1 MAGKSTLVKVFV
13 ALAAFFVAAP
23 WAAGTSNIA
32 EGESSSVYCVKLV
45 GDEDGSYIEL
55 SQKAANA
62 SVQGEQCYEWWYT
75 QDGSPSAYSALQDF
89 FQAEYP
95 PAAVRLTSDLY
106 FGGYDGSQCVSG
118 ANAYHP
124 FEFGVEQE
132 RILLTSSLTTPFTIH
147 GVCYQGG
154 ASEASFGGNLFS
166 TIQNVKFKDLHL
178 ESLTSAGLFSYV
190 VGSAEAVKISVTNS
204 VVRAPVA
211 GTLAGA
217 IESILVSEFN
227 GNSVTV
233 NAIPGLDQGE
243 SFSVNEVNIGSLVGI
258 CSALSVGL
266 VKLSDVYVIYQPMPG
281 ESYLD
286 SSLPDGNAY
295 VGGIAGSV
303 ASIDNNDMDRSA
315 SLSEVGLENMV
326 ITDYAEGDGAN
337 YVGGLIGK
345 FDGTWLSVMRTYTVG
360 DILCTSD
367 KCVQGYGAGLIKFT
381 QYPQVTV
388 VANYHYSENEQER
401 VEAFAGMVVG
411 HYLTEY
417 ADAGVTGAPDTVIT
431 DEFNKSG
438 YIPNYTEEYVD
449 DERTF
454 VKDDVSVASGNY
466 RNAVG
471 SISATEGFDSETYT
485 FDDPAEGTVP
495 NGVLNGEYMR
505 SASFIEIL
513 DHIPGVLTSGDTP
526 WKFGDSQATPYFD
539 ISTDDS
545 GEDYVQPAEVYF
557 SFDCVRYTNC
567 LTEEEV
573 LELEQFENNK
583 VDPDGYMYKF
593 IVSGDGTIENTEWLD
608 FAFNLTLENPDRDP
622 LYWEQGLYQPFS
634 INNTYDY
641 SVTYTLKKAD
651 DARDVKVYAFF
662 GKGIDY
668 DRTIVELISY
678 DGEDVG
684 EKGNEIDRANYS
696 GGDQPVVMNV
706 GNIMQV
712 TARNPVTTDGSAF
725 RGWTVLAEMVYMTD
739 DDGLRKKAFAGVPVY
754 VYSDGSFSFDEI
766 GNILSE
772 RFETPEDS
780 QYRAWK
786 AEQEKISQE
795 MQSYAMSGEVDED
808 SMSRIIARGDSI
820 SQLMDEWAEN
830 KKSTVYDDVVI
841 VLAIYPTGFEDQNE
855 PDDDSGNNG
864 SDDPEKKITYPALF
878 YSGNAIQLAVKTDK
892 FVYEESAPF
901 VSVLLENLNGET
913 LYDKLFE
920 FTDGAWPEIFTWEKY
935 PLAPGR
941 YLLTAKI
948 YDGTNQNPEVRQW
961 DFEVKSQI
969 ADSGEGQWYMVSL
982 WNVDFDKYD
991 WSDDGVFYWW
1001 DEFAIYGKYWQYK
1014 EFTKK
1019 DSPEQAKGYW
1029 YNSLEGR
1036 PLVLKDEAFT
1046 GEIVWHL
1053 DSVNTGWNLVSN
1065 PYGWFVDIG
1074 AESNEFGDELYD
1086 EQIKWLE
1093 EEASNREEVDEEW
1106 LREEREWIE
1115 EERRMHQPAVEFFH
1129 WDPVA
1134 GQYEEVK
1141 TLAPYEAVW
1150 AKVNRGQT
1158 KDWEL
1163 QPVPAFVA
1171 TVNEDGDTVMVKSLK
1186 KKGVLAKAAGNSGW
1200 ALQVELSDAS
1210 GKMDSWNML
1219 GAGKVAWSSEEPPA
1233 GMGNRV
1239 NLSIVDAGRRLAKSV
1254 KALGEDA
1261 YEWNVELSATSARAG
1276 YLKFAGI
1283 GGILASGLRV
1293 FVTVDGVTT
1302 EMHDG
1307 EKLQVKLSTTAKSAN
1322 IRVAKSARKVVAST
1336 LQGLRAHNLGSVLQV
1351 GFDVGEGLAGANA
1364 RVDLVDTKGHVVN
1377 TASFKAENGRN
1388 EVSLERPVRGLYVL
1402 RAVVGREIAVQKIM
1416 VK

>member
-593 IVSGDGTIENTEWLD
+593 IVGGDGTIENTEWLD
-608 FAFNLTLENPDRDP
+608 FAFNLTLENPDRERV
-622 LYWEQGLYQPFS
+622 YWDTESSLKFS
-634 INNTYDY
+634 KYNAYDANTYY
-641 SVTYTLKKAD
+641 YLMKGEPEED
-651 DARDVKVYAFF
+651 DPEEIDITEKNSYVFF
-662 GKGIDY
+662 GRGMNFDS
-668 DRTIVELISY
+668 TIVEIFSY
-678 DGEDVG
+678 EGESV
-684 EKGNEIDRANYS
+684 EEIGDMRDKASYS
-696 GGDQPVVMNV
+696 GGNQPIEMKTGSVMRIV
-706 GNIMQV
+706 AM
-712 TARNPVTTDGSAF
+712 NPVTTDGSDF
-725 RGWTVLAEMVYMTD
+725 KGWVLRAAIAPSTSD
-739 DDGLRKKAFAGVPVY
+739 DVLREIAFAGVDVPVDDDGY
-754 VYSDGSFSFDEI
+754 AKLGEYSGLI
-766 GNILSE
+766 GE
-772 RFETPEDS
+772 RFQQSILGECMVLNQQNPDIGLDS
-780 QYRAWK
+780 LQKLAEVCSQKSNEIQK
-786 AEQEKISQE
+786 AYESAVFV
-795 MQSYAMSGEVDED
+795 M
-808 SMSRIIARGDSI
+808 
-820 SQLMDEWAEN
+820 
-830 KKSTVYDDVVI
+830 
-841 VLAIYPTGFEDQNE
+841 AIFPAGFEDINGV
-855 PDDDSGNNG
+855 DDDG
-864 SDDPEKKITYPALF
+864 EKQEEVEVVYPALF
-878 YSGNAIQLAVKTDK
+878 WSGNAIQLAVKTDD
-892 FVYEESAPF
+892 FTNEVETPF
-901 VSVLLENLNGET
+901 VSVMLENLSDEPLLDTLMEFPNG
-913 LYDKLFE
+913 
-920 FTDGAWPEIFTWEKY
+920 GWPEVFTWEKY
-935 PLAPGR
+935 PLAAGM
-941 YLLTAKI
+941 YHVVAKI
-948 YDGTNQNPEVRQW
+948 YNGKGDNPDVREW
-961 DFEVKSQI
+961 TFEVKDVIENDCGDCWQVVALS
-969 ADSGEGQWYMVSL
+969 
-982 WNVDFDKYD
+982 NVDFEKYEWND
-991 WSDDGVFYWW
+991 NEVFYWW
-1001 DEFAIYGKYWQYK
+1001 DEFSIYGKYWQYK
-1014 EFTKK
+1014 EFTKM
-1019 DSPEQAKGYW
+1019 DSPEFGRGYW
-1029 YNSLEGR
+1029 YHSLESR

-1053 DSVNTGWNLVSN
+1053 DSVNSGWNMVAN
-1065 PYGWFVDIG
+1065 PYGWKMKIG
-1074 AESNEFGDELYD
+1074 VAGQE
-1086 EQIKWLE
+1086 
-1093 EEASNREEVDEEW
+1093 NREEKPE
-1106 LREEREWIE
+1106 L
-1115 EERRMHQPAVEFFH
+1115 EF
-1129 WDPVA
+1129 WRWNKQT
-1134 GQYEEVK
+1134 GQYDPPEVVK
-1141 TLAPYEAVW
+1141 ELEPYEAVW
-1150 AKVNRGQT
+1150 VKLNRGPEM
-1158 KDWEL
+1158 DWSL
-1163 QPVPAFVA
+1163 PATPAFVDF
-1171 TVNEDGDTVMVKSLK
+1171 VNEDGEIVHVKSLN
-1186 KKGVLAKAAGNSGW
+1186 KKGVLAKAAGADGW

-1219 GAGKVAWSSEEPPA
+1219 GAGKAAWDSEEPPA

-1283 GGILASGLRV
+1283 DGILASGLRV

-1307 EKLQVKLSTTAKSAN
+1307 EKLQVMLSTTAKSAN

-1336 LQGLRAHNLGSVLQV
+1336 LQGLRISQNAGILQV
-1351 GFDVGEGLAGANA
+1351 LFDASAGLNGARS
-1364 RVDLVDTKGHVVN
+1364 RVDVVDTKGSVVATVDFKAVEGSNRLSLEIPCGGLHVV
-1377 TASFKAENGRN
+1377 RV
-1388 EVSLERPVRGLYVL
+1388 VSGSQVALQKVL
-1402 RAVVGREIAVQKIM
+1402 LK
-1416 VK
+1416 

>member
-1 MAGKSTLVKVFV
+1 MAGKSTLFKTAV

-75 QDGSPSAYSALQDF
+75 QDGSPSAYSALQEF

-106 FGGYDGSQCVSG
+106 FGGYDGSQCISG

-132 RILLTSSLTTPFTIH
+132 RILLTSSLTSPFTIH

-178 ESLTSAGLFSYV
+178 ESLTSAGLFSYA

-608 FAFNLTLENPDRDP
+608 FAFNLTLENPDRERV
-622 LYWEQGLYQPFS
+622 YWDTESSLKFS
-634 INNTYDY
+634 KYNAYDANTYY
-641 SVTYTLKKAD
+641 YLMKGEPEED
-651 DARDVKVYAFF
+651 DPEEIDITEKNSYVFF
-662 GKGIDY
+662 GRGMNFDS
-668 DRTIVELISY
+668 TIVEIFSY
-678 DGEDVG
+678 DGESV
-684 EKGNEIDRANYS
+684 EEIGDMRDKASYS
-696 GGDQPVVMNV
+696 GGNQPIEMKTGSVMRIV
-706 GNIMQV
+706 AM
-712 TARNPVTTDGSAF
+712 NPVTTDGSDF
-725 RGWTVLAEMVYMTD
+725 KGWVLRAAIAPSTSD
-739 DDGLRKKAFAGVPVY
+739 DVLREIAFAGVDVPVDDDGY
-754 VYSDGSFSFDEI
+754 AKLGEYSGLI
-766 GNILSE
+766 GE
-772 RFETPEDS
+772 RFQQSILGECMVLNQQNPDIGLDS
-780 QYRAWK
+780 LQKLAEVCSQKSNEIQK
-786 AEQEKISQE
+786 AYESAVFV
-795 MQSYAMSGEVDED
+795 M
-808 SMSRIIARGDSI
+808 
-820 SQLMDEWAEN
+820 
-830 KKSTVYDDVVI
+830 
-841 VLAIYPTGFEDQNE
+841 AIFPKGFEDINGV
-855 PDDDSGNNG
+855 DDDG
-864 SDDPEKKITYPALF
+864 EKQEEVEVVYPALF
-878 YSGNAIQLAVKTDK
+878 WSGNAIQLAVKTDD
-892 FVYEESAPF
+892 FTNEVETPF
-901 VSVLLENLNGET
+901 VSVMLENLSDEPLLDTLMEFPNG
-913 LYDKLFE
+913 
-920 FTDGAWPEIFTWEKY
+920 GWPEVFTWEKY
-935 PLAPGR
+935 PLAAGM
-941 YLLTAKI
+941 YHVVAKI
-948 YDGTNQNPEVRQW
+948 YNGKGDNPDVREW
-961 DFEVKSQI
+961 TFEVKSQI

-1001 DEFAIYGKYWQYK
+1001 DEFSIYGKYWQYK
-1014 EFTKK
+1014 EFTKM

-1053 DSVNTGWNLVSN
+1053 DSVNTGWNMVAN
-1065 PYGWFVDIG
+1065 PYGWKIKIG
-1074 AESNEFGDELYD
+1074 VAGQE
-1086 EQIKWLE
+1086 
-1093 EEASNREEVDEEW
+1093 NREEKPE
-1106 LREEREWIE
+1106 L
-1115 EERRMHQPAVEFFH
+1115 EF
-1129 WDPVA
+1129 WRWNKQT
-1134 GQYEEVK
+1134 GQYDPPEVVK
-1141 TLAPYEAVW
+1141 ELEPYEAVW
-1150 AKVNRGQT
+1150 VKLNRGPEV
-1158 KDWEL
+1158 DWSV
-1163 QPVPAFVA
+1163 PATPAFVDF
-1171 TVNEDGDTVMVKSLK
+1171 VNEDGEIVHVKSLN
-1186 KKGVLAKAAGNSGW
+1186 KKGVLAKAAGADGW

-1219 GAGKVAWSSEEPPA
+1219 GAGKAAWDSEEPPA

-1239 NLSIVDAGRRLAKSV
+1239 NLSIMDAGRRLAKSV

-1261 YEWNVELSATSARAG
+1261 YEWNVELSATSARVG

-1283 GGILASGLRV
+1283 DGILASGLRV

-1307 EKLQVKLSTTAKSAN
+1307 EKLQVMLSTTAKSAN

-1336 LQGLRAHNLGSVLQV
+1336 LQGLRAHDLGSVLQV

-1364 RVDLVDTKGHVVN
+1364 RVDLVDAKGHVVN

>member
-1 MAGKSTLVKVFV
+1 MAGKSTLFKTAV
-13 ALAAFFVAAP
+13 ALAFSILVATP
-23 WAAGTSNIA
+23 WAAGLSDEQ
-32 EGESSSVYCVKLV
+32 EGASKFYCVKLV

-75 QDGSPSAYSALQDF
+75 QDGSPSAYSALQEF

-106 FGGYDGSQCVSG
+106 FGGYDGSQCISG

-132 RILLTSSLTTPFTIH
+132 RILLTSSLTSPFTIH

-178 ESLTSAGLFSYV
+178 ESLTSAGLFSYA

-315 SLSEVGLENMV
+315 SLSEVGLENME

-593 IVSGDGTIENTEWLD
+593 IVGGDGTIENTEWLD
-608 FAFNLTLENPDRDP
+608 FAFNLTLENPDRERV
-622 LYWEQGLYQPFS
+622 YWDTESSLKFS
-634 INNTYDY
+634 KYNAYDANTYY
-641 SVTYTLKKAD
+641 YLMKGEPEED
-651 DARDVKVYAFF
+651 DPEEIDITEKNSYVFF
-662 GKGIDY
+662 GRGMNFDS
-668 DRTIVELISY
+668 TIVEIFSY
-678 DGEDVG
+678 EGESV
-684 EKGNEIDRANYS
+684 EEIGDMRDMMSYS
-696 GGDQPVVMNV
+696 GGDQPVELQTGGVIRVVAM
-706 GNIMQV
+706 
-712 TARNPVTTDGSAF
+712 NPVTTDGREF
-725 RGWTVLAEMVYMTD
+725 KGWVLRAAIAPSTSD
-739 DDGLRKKAFAGVPVY
+739 DVLREIAFAGVDVPVDDDGY
-754 VYSDGSFSFDEI
+754 AKLGEYSGLID
-766 GNILSE
+766 E
-772 RFETPEDS
+772 RFQQSILGECMVLNQQNPDIGLDS
-780 QYRAWK
+780 LQKLAEVCSQKSNEIQK
-786 AEQEKISQE
+786 AYESAVFV
-795 MQSYAMSGEVDED
+795 M
-808 SMSRIIARGDSI
+808 
-820 SQLMDEWAEN
+820 
-830 KKSTVYDDVVI
+830 
-841 VLAIYPTGFEDQNE
+841 AIFPKGFEDVNGV
-855 PDDDSGNNG
+855 DDDG
-864 SDDPEKKITYPALF
+864 EKQEEVEVVYPALF
-878 YSGNAIQLAVKTDK
+878 WSGNAIQLAVKTDD
-892 FVYEESAPF
+892 FVNEEGAPF
-901 VSVLLENLNGET
+901 VSVMLENLSDEPLLDTLMEFPNG
-913 LYDKLFE
+913 
-920 FTDGAWPEIFTWEKY
+920 GWPEVFTWEKY
-935 PLAPGR
+935 PLAAGL
-941 YLLTAKI
+941 YHVVAKI
-948 YDGTNQNPEVRQW
+948 YNGKGDNPDVREW
-961 DFEVKSQI
+961 TFEVKDVIENDCGDCWQ
-969 ADSGEGQWYMVSL
+969 MVALS
-982 WNVDFDKYD
+982 NVDFDNYKWND
-991 WSDDGVFYWW
+991 NEVFYWW

-1053 DSVNTGWNLVSN
+1053 DSVNSGWNMVAN
-1065 PYGWFVDIG
+1065 PYGWKMKIG
-1074 AESNEFGDELYD
+1074 VAGQE
-1086 EQIKWLE
+1086 
-1093 EEASNREEVDEEW
+1093 NREEKPE
-1106 LREEREWIE
+1106 L
-1115 EERRMHQPAVEFFH
+1115 EF
-1129 WDPVA
+1129 WRWNKQT
-1134 GQYEEVK
+1134 GQYDPPEVVK
-1141 TLAPYEAVW
+1141 ELEPYEAVW
-1150 AKVNRGQT
+1150 VKLNRGPEM
-1158 KDWEL
+1158 DWSL
-1163 QPVPAFVA
+1163 PATPAFVDF
-1171 TVNEDGDTVMVKSLK
+1171 VNEDGEIVHVKSLN
-1186 KKGVLAKAAGNSGW
+1186 KKGVLAKAAGADGW

-1219 GAGKVAWSSEEPPA
+1219 GAGKAAWDSEEPPA

-1283 GGILASGLRV
+1283 DGILASGLRV

-1307 EKLQVKLSTTAKSAN
+1307 EKLQVMLSTTAKSAN

-1336 LQGLRAHNLGSVLQV
+1336 LQGLRAHDLGSALQV
-1351 GFDVGEGLAGANA
+1351 GFDVGEDLAGANA

>member
-1 MAGKSTLVKVFV
+1 MAGKSTLFKTAV

-75 QDGSPSAYSALQDF
+75 QDGSPSAYSALQEF

-106 FGGYDGSQCVSG
+106 FGGYDGSQCISG

-132 RILLTSSLTTPFTIH
+132 RILLTSSLTSPFTIH

-608 FAFNLTLENPDRDP
+608 FAFNLTLENPDRERV
-622 LYWEQGLYQPFS
+622 YWDTESSLKFS
-634 INNTYDY
+634 KYNAYDANTYY
-641 SVTYTLKKAD
+641 YLMKGEPEED
-651 DARDVKVYAFF
+651 DPEEIDITEKNSYVFF

-668 DRTIVELISY
+668 DQTIVELISY
-678 DGEDVG
+678 DGESV
-684 EKGNEIDRANYS
+684 EEIGDMRDKASYS
-696 GGDQPVVMNV
+696 GGNQPIEMKTGSVMRIV
-706 GNIMQV
+706 AM
-712 TARNPVTTDGSAF
+712 NPVTTDGSDF
-725 RGWTVLAEMVYMTD
+725 KGWVLRAAIAPSTSD
-739 DDGLRKKAFAGVPVY
+739 DVLREIAFAGVDVPVDDDGY
-754 VYSDGSFSFDEI
+754 AKLGEYSGLI
-766 GNILSE
+766 GE
-772 RFETPEDS
+772 RFQQSILGECMVLNQQNPDIGLDS
-780 QYRAWK
+780 LQKLAEVCSQKSNEIQK
-786 AEQEKISQE
+786 AYESAVFV
-795 MQSYAMSGEVDED
+795 M
-808 SMSRIIARGDSI
+808 
-820 SQLMDEWAEN
+820 
-830 KKSTVYDDVVI
+830 
-841 VLAIYPTGFEDQNE
+841 AIFPAGFEDINGV
-855 PDDDSGNNG
+855 DDDG
-864 SDDPEKKITYPALF
+864 EKQEEVEVVYPALF
-878 YSGNAIQLAVKTDK
+878 WSGNAIQLAVKTDD
-892 FVYEESAPF
+892 FTNEVETPF
-901 VSVLLENLNGET
+901 VSVMLENLSDEPLLDTLMEFPNG
-913 LYDKLFE
+913 
-920 FTDGAWPEIFTWEKY
+920 GWPEVFTWEKY
-935 PLAPGR
+935 PLAAGM
-941 YLLTAKI
+941 YHVVAKI
-948 YDGTNQNPEVRQW
+948 YNGKGDNPDVREW
-961 DFEVKSQI
+961 TFEVKDVIENDCGDCWQ
-969 ADSGEGQWYMVSL
+969 MVALS
-982 WNVDFDKYD
+982 NVDFEKYEWND
-991 WSDDGVFYWW
+991 NEVFYWW
-1001 DEFAIYGKYWQYK
+1001 DEFSIYGKYWQYK
-1014 EFTKK
+1014 EFTKM
-1019 DSPEQAKGYW
+1019 DAPEFGRGYW
-1029 YNSLEGR
+1029 YHSLEGR

-1046 GEIVWHL
+1046 GEIVWQL
-1053 DSVNTGWNLVSN
+1053 DSVNSGWNMVAN
-1065 PYGWFVDIG
+1065 PYGWKIKIG
-1074 AESNEFGDELYD
+1074 VAGQE
-1086 EQIKWLE
+1086 
-1093 EEASNREEVDEEW
+1093 NREEKPE
-1106 LREEREWIE
+1106 L
-1115 EERRMHQPAVEFFH
+1115 EF
-1129 WDPVA
+1129 WRWNKQT
-1134 GQYEEVK
+1134 GQYDPPEVVK
-1141 TLAPYEAVW
+1141 ELEPYEAVW
-1150 AKVNRGQT
+1150 VKLNRGPEM
-1158 KDWEL
+1158 DWSL
-1163 QPVPAFVA
+1163 PATPAFVDF
-1171 TVNEDGDTVMVKSLK
+1171 VNEDGEIVHVKSFN
-1186 KKGVLAKAAGNSGW
+1186 KKGVLAKAAGADGW
-1200 ALQVELSDAS
+1200 ALQVELSDAN

-1219 GAGKVAWSSEEPPA
+1219 GAGQAAWDSEEPPA

-1283 GGILASGLRV
+1283 DGILASGLRV

-1307 EKLQVKLSTTAKSAN
+1307 EKLQVMLSTTAKSAN

-1336 LQGLRAHNLGSVLQV
+1336 LQGLRISQNAGILQV
-1351 GFDVGEGLAGANA
+1351 LFDASAGLNGARS
-1364 RVDLVDTKGHVVN
+1364 RVDVVDTKGSVVATVDFKAVEGSNRLSLEIPCGGLHVV
-1377 TASFKAENGRN
+1377 RV
-1388 EVSLERPVRGLYVL
+1388 VSGSQVALQKVL
-1402 RAVVGREIAVQKIM
+1402 LK
-1416 VK
+1416 

>member
-75 QDGSPSAYSALQDF
+75 QDGSPSAYSALQEF

-106 FGGYDGSQCVSG
+106 FGGYDGSQCISG

-132 RILLTSSLTTPFTIH
+132 RILLTSSLTSPFTIH

-178 ESLTSAGLFSYV
+178 ESLTSAGLFSYA

-539 ISTDDS
+539 ISTDES

-608 FAFNLTLENPDRDP
+608 FAFNLTLENPDRERV
-622 LYWEQGLYQPFS
+622 YWDTESSLKFS
-634 INNTYDY
+634 KYNAYDANTYY
-641 SVTYTLKKAD
+641 YLMKGEPEED
-651 DARDVKVYAFF
+651 DPEEIDITEKNSYVFF
-662 GKGIDY
+662 GRGMNFDS
-668 DRTIVELISY
+668 TIVEIFSY
-678 DGEDVG
+678 EGESV
-684 EKGNEIDRANYS
+684 EEIGDMRDKASYS
-696 GGDQPVVMNV
+696 GGNQPIEMKTGSVMRIV
-706 GNIMQV
+706 AM
-712 TARNPVTTDGSAF
+712 NPVTTDGSDF
-725 RGWTVLAEMVYMTD
+725 KGWVLRAAIAPSTSD
-739 DDGLRKKAFAGVPVY
+739 DVLREIAFAGVDVPVDDDGY
-754 VYSDGSFSFDEI
+754 AKLGEYSGLID
-766 GNILSE
+766 E
-772 RFETPEDS
+772 RFQQSILGECMVLNQQNPDIGLDS
-780 QYRAWK
+780 LQKLAEVCSQKSNEIQK
-786 AEQEKISQE
+786 AYESAVFV
-795 MQSYAMSGEVDED
+795 M
-808 SMSRIIARGDSI
+808 
-820 SQLMDEWAEN
+820 
-830 KKSTVYDDVVI
+830 
-841 VLAIYPTGFEDQNE
+841 AIFPAGFEDINGV
-855 PDDDSGNNG
+855 DDDG
-864 SDDPEKKITYPALF
+864 EKQEEVEVVYPALF
-878 YSGNAIQLAVKTDK
+878 WSGNAIQLAVKTDD
-892 FVYEESAPF
+892 FVNEEGTPF
-901 VSVLLENLNGET
+901 VSVMLENLSDEPLLDTLMEFPNG
-913 LYDKLFE
+913 
-920 FTDGAWPEIFTWEKY
+920 GWPEMFTWEKY
-935 PLAPGR
+935 PLAAGM
-941 YLLTAKI
+941 YHVVAKI
-948 YDGTNQNPEVRQW
+948 YNGKGDNPDVREW
-961 DFEVKSQI
+961 TFEVKSQI

-1001 DEFAIYGKYWQYK
+1001 DEFSIYGKYWQYK

-1046 GEIVWHL
+1046 GQTVWQL
-1053 DSVNTGWNLVSN
+1053 DSVNSGWNMVAN
-1065 PYGWFVDIG
+1065 PYGWKIKIG
-1074 AESNEFGDELYD
+1074 VAGQE
-1086 EQIKWLE
+1086 
-1093 EEASNREEVDEEW
+1093 NREEKPE
-1106 LREEREWIE
+1106 L
-1115 EERRMHQPAVEFFH
+1115 EF
-1129 WDPVA
+1129 WRWNKQT
-1134 GQYEEVK
+1134 GQYDPPEVVK
-1141 TLAPYEAVW
+1141 ELEPYEAVW
-1150 AKVNRGQT
+1150 VKLNRGPEM
-1158 KDWEL
+1158 DWSL
-1163 QPVPAFVA
+1163 PATPAFVDF
-1171 TVNEDGDTVMVKSLK
+1171 VNEDGEIVHVKSLN
-1186 KKGVLAKAAGNSGW
+1186 KKGVLAKAAGADGW

-1219 GAGKVAWSSEEPPA
+1219 GAGKAAWDSEEPPA

-1283 GGILASGLRV
+1283 DGILASGLRV

-1302 EMHDG
+1302 EMYDG
-1307 EKLQVKLSTTAKSAN
+1307 EKLQVMLSTTAKSAN

>member
-1 MAGKSTLVKVFV
+1 MARKSTLVKVFV

-75 QDGSPSAYSALQDF
+75 VDGSPSAYSALQEF
-89 FQAEYP
+89 FRAEYP

-154 ASEASFGGNLFS
+154 ASEASFGGSLFS

-178 ESLTSAGLFSYV
+178 ESLTSAGLFSYA

-593 IVSGDGTIENTEWLD
+593 IVGGDGTIENTEWLD
-608 FAFNLTLENPDRDP
+608 FAFNLTLENPDRERV
-622 LYWEQGLYQPFS
+622 YWDTESSLKFS
-634 INNTYDY
+634 KYNAYDANTYY
-641 SVTYTLKKAD
+641 YLMKGEPEED
-651 DARDVKVYAFF
+651 DPEEIDITEKNSYVFF
-662 GKGIDY
+662 GRGMNFDS
-668 DRTIVELISY
+668 TIVEIFSY
-678 DGEDVG
+678 DGESV
-684 EKGNEIDRANYS
+684 EEIGDMRDMMSYS
-696 GGDQPVVMNV
+696 GGDQPVELQTGGVIRVVAM
-706 GNIMQV
+706 
-712 TARNPVTTDGSAF
+712 NPVTTDGREFKGWVLRAALAPSTSADVLREIAF
-725 RGWTVLAEMVYMTD
+725 DGVDIPVDEDGYANLSEYSGQMGMRFEESILGECAVLNQNNPDIEMDSLRKLVETCSQKENEIAKALETAVFVMAIFPKGFEEENGIFDIPDHHDQQHDSVLAEV
-739 DDGLRKKAFAGVPVY
+739 
-754 VYSDGSFSFDEI
+754 E
-766 GNILSE
+766 
-772 RFETPEDS
+772 
-780 QYRAWK
+780 
-786 AEQEKISQE
+786 
-795 MQSYAMSGEVDED
+795 
-808 SMSRIIARGDSI
+808 
-820 SQLMDEWAEN
+820 
-830 KKSTVYDDVVI
+830 
-841 VLAIYPTGFEDQNE
+841 
-855 PDDDSGNNG
+855 
-864 SDDPEKKITYPALF
+864 YPALF
-878 YSGNAIQLAVKTDK
+878 QSGNGIQLAVKTDE

-901 VSVLLENLNGET
+901 VSVLLEDLSGEPLVDT
-913 LYDKLFE
+913 LFE
-920 FTDGAWPEIFTWEKY
+920 FTDGEWPETFTWEKY

-948 YDGTNQNPEVRQW
+948 YDGKNQNPDIRQW
-961 DFEVKSQI
+961 DFEVKAQI
-969 ADSGEGQWYMVSL
+969 ADECSDCWYMVSL
-982 WNVDFDKYD
+982 SNVVLDKVNP
-991 WSDDGVFYWW
+991 SDVNVLYWW
-1001 DEFAIYGKYWQYK
+1001 NEQSVNGKYWQY
-1014 EFTKK
+1014 EEVERVS
-1019 DSPEQAKGYW
+1019 DVDRARGYW
-1029 YNSLEGR
+1029 YNSIEDLPLE
-1036 PLVLKDEAFT
+1036 LD
-1046 GEIVWHL
+1046 GESLDDDVVVWEI
-1053 DSVNTGWNLVSN
+1053 DSVYSGWNMVRNPFGWYIDVSDLKRQG
-1065 PYGWFVDIG
+1065 YAF
-1074 AESNEFGDELYD
+1074 Y
-1086 EQIKWLE
+1086 
-1093 EEASNREEVDEEW
+1093 R
-1106 LREEREWIE
+1106 
-1115 EERRMHQPAVEFFH
+1115 
-1129 WDPVA
+1129 WDPEQGNYV
-1134 GQYEEVK
+1134 QPHYIK
-1141 TLAPYEAVW
+1141 PYEAFW
-1150 AKVNRGQT
+1150 IKT
-1158 KDWEL
+1158 KRYEVIDL
-1163 QPVPAFVA
+1163 PSTPAFVDMVDA
-1171 TVNEDGDTVMVKSLK
+1171 DGNTVPRLSLQK
-1186 KKGVLAKAAGNSGW
+1186 KQVLAKAAGAEDWNVQISLFDMKGKADTW
-1200 ALQVELSDAS
+1200 NVLGVGNDAAS
-1210 GKMDSWNML
+1210 LD
-1219 GAGKVAWSSEEPPA
+1219 EPPA
-1233 GMGNRV
+1233 GMGDHV
-1239 NLSIVDAGRRLAKSV
+1239 NLTIVDAGRRLAKSV
-1254 KALGEDA
+1254 KEESSDA
-1261 YEWNVELSATSARAG
+1261 VYEWNVEISATSARMG
-1276 YLKFAGI
+1276 YLKVDGVGA
-1283 GGILASGLRV
+1283 LRAYGLRA
-1293 FVTVDGVTT
+1293 FLTVDGVTT
-1302 EMHDG
+1302 ELSDDG
-1307 EKLQVKLSTTAKSAN
+1307 KVQVGLSTTPKTATLRIASA
-1322 IRVAKSARKVVAST
+1322 ARKVVAST
-1336 LQGLRAHNLGSVLQV
+1336 LQGLRAHDLGSTLQV

-1364 RVDLVDTKGHVVN
+1364 RVDLVDMKGHVVN
-1377 TASFKAENGRN
+1377 TAGFKAEAGRN
-1388 EVSLERPVRGLYVL
+1388 EISLERPVRGLYVL
-1402 RAVVGREIAVQKIM
+1402 RAAVGREVAVQKILL
-1416 VK
+1416 K

>member
-608 FAFNLTLENPDRDP
+608 FAFNLTLENPDRERV
-622 LYWEQGLYQPFS
+622 YWDTESSLKFS
-634 INNTYDY
+634 KYNAYDANTYY
-641 SVTYTLKKAD
+641 YLMKGEPEED
-651 DARDVKVYAFF
+651 DPEEIDITEKNSYVFF
-662 GKGIDY
+662 GRGMNFDS
-668 DRTIVELISY
+668 TIVEIFSY
-678 DGEDVG
+678 EGESV
-684 EKGNEIDRANYS
+684 EEIGDMRDMMSYS
-696 GGDQPVVMNV
+696 GGSQPIEMKTGSVMRIV
-706 GNIMQV
+706 AM
-712 TARNPVTTDGSAF
+712 NPVTTDGSDF
-725 RGWTVLAEMVYMTD
+725 KGWVLRAAIAPSTSD
-739 DDGLRKKAFAGVPVY
+739 DVLREIAFAGVDVPVDDDGY
-754 VYSDGSFSFDEI
+754 AKLGEYSGLI
-766 GNILSE
+766 GE
-772 RFETPEDS
+772 RFQQSILGECMVLNQQNPDIGLDS
-780 QYRAWK
+780 LQKLAEVCSQKSNEIQK
-786 AEQEKISQE
+786 AYESAVFV
-795 MQSYAMSGEVDED
+795 M
-808 SMSRIIARGDSI
+808 
-820 SQLMDEWAEN
+820 
-830 KKSTVYDDVVI
+830 
-841 VLAIYPTGFEDQNE
+841 AIFPKGFEDVNGV
-855 PDDDSGNNG
+855 DDDG
-864 SDDPEKKITYPALF
+864 EKQEEVEIKYPALF
-878 YSGNAIQLAVKTDK
+878 QSGNAIQLAVKTDD
-892 FVYEESAPF
+892 FVNEEGVPF
-901 VSVLLENLNGET
+901 VSVMLENLSDEPLLDTLMEFPNG
-913 LYDKLFE
+913 
-920 FTDGAWPEIFTWEKY
+920 GWPEVFTWEKY
-935 PLAPGR
+935 PLVAGM
-941 YLLTAKI
+941 YHVVAKI
-948 YDGTNQNPEVRQW
+948 YNGKGDNPDVREW
-961 DFEVKSQI
+961 TFEVKSQI

-1074 AESNEFGDELYD
+1074 AESNESGDEWYN

-1171 TVNEDGDTVMVKSLK
+1171 TVNENGDTVMVKSLK

-1200 ALQVELSDAS
+1200 ALQLVLSDAK
-1210 GKMDSWNML
+1210 GKMDSWNMV
-1219 GAGKVAWSSEEPPA
+1219 GVGKVAWSSEEPPA
-1233 GMGNRV
+1233 GMGDHV
-1239 NLSIVDAGRRLAKSV
+1239 NLTIVDAGRRLAKSV
-1254 KALGEDA
+1254 KALNDNAE
-1261 YEWNVELSATSARAG
+1261 YEWNVEISATSARMG
-1276 YLKFAGI
+1276 YLKVEGVDA
-1283 GGILASGLRV
+1283 LRAYGLRA
-1293 FVTVDGVTT
+1293 FLTVDGVTT
-1302 EMHDG
+1302 ELSDDG
-1307 EKLQVKLSTTAKSAN
+1307 KVQVSLSTAVKTATLRIAT
-1322 IRVAKSARKVVAST
+1322 AARKVVAST
-1336 LQGLRAHNLGSVLQV
+1336 LQGLRAHDLGSVLQV

>member
-1 MAGKSTLVKVFV
+1 MAGKSTLFKTAV

-75 QDGSPSAYSALQDF
+75 QDGSPSAYSALQEF

-106 FGGYDGSQCVSG
+106 FGGYDGSQCISG

-132 RILLTSSLTTPFTIH
+132 RILLTSSLTSPFTIH

-178 ESLTSAGLFSYV
+178 ESLTSAGLFSYA

-315 SLSEVGLENMV
+315 SLSEVGLENME

-593 IVSGDGTIENTEWLD
+593 IVGGDGTIENTEWLD
-608 FAFNLTLENPDRDP
+608 FAFNLTLENPDRERV
-622 LYWEQGLYQPFS
+622 YWDTESSLKFS
-634 INNTYDY
+634 KYNAYDANTYY
-641 SVTYTLKKAD
+641 YLMKGEPEED
-651 DARDVKVYAFF
+651 DPEEIDITEKNSYVFF
-662 GKGIDY
+662 GRGMNFDS
-668 DRTIVELISY
+668 TIVEIFSY
-678 DGEDVG
+678 EGESV
-684 EKGNEIDRANYS
+684 EEIGDMRDKASYS
-696 GGDQPVVMNV
+696 GGNQPIEMKTGSVMRIV
-706 GNIMQV
+706 AM
-712 TARNPVTTDGSAF
+712 NPVTTDGSDF
-725 RGWTVLAEMVYMTD
+725 KGWVLRAAIAPSTSD
-739 DDGLRKKAFAGVPVY
+739 DVLREIAFAGVDVPVDDDGY
-754 VYSDGSFSFDEI
+754 AKLGEYSGLI
-766 GNILSE
+766 GE
-772 RFETPEDS
+772 RFQQSILGECMVLNQQNPDIGLDS
-780 QYRAWK
+780 LQKLAEVCSQKSNEIQK
-786 AEQEKISQE
+786 AYESAVFV
-795 MQSYAMSGEVDED
+795 M
-808 SMSRIIARGDSI
+808 
-820 SQLMDEWAEN
+820 
-830 KKSTVYDDVVI
+830 
-841 VLAIYPTGFEDQNE
+841 AIFPKGFEDINGV
-855 PDDDSGNNG
+855 DDDG
-864 SDDPEKKITYPALF
+864 EKQEEVEVVYPALF
-878 YSGNAIQLAVKTDK
+878 WSGNAIQLAVKTDD
-892 FVYEESAPF
+892 FVNEEGAPF
-901 VSVLLENLNGET
+901 VSVMLENLSDEPLLDTLMEFPNG
-913 LYDKLFE
+913 
-920 FTDGAWPEIFTWEKY
+920 GWPEVFTWEKY
-935 PLAPGR
+935 PLAAGM
-941 YLLTAKI
+941 YHVVAKI
-948 YDGTNQNPEVRQW
+948 YNGEGDNPDVREW
-961 DFEVKSQI
+961 TFEVKDVIENDCGDCWQ
-969 ADSGEGQWYMVSL
+969 MVALS
-982 WNVDFDKYD
+982 NVDFEKYEWND
-991 WSDDGVFYWW
+991 NEVFYWW

-1019 DSPEQAKGYW
+1019 DSPEHVRGYW
-1029 YNSLEGR
+1029 YHSLEGR

-1053 DSVNTGWNLVSN
+1053 DSVNTGWNMVAN
-1065 PYGWFVDIG
+1065 PYGWKIKIG
-1074 AESNEFGDELYD
+1074 VAGQE
-1086 EQIKWLE
+1086 
-1093 EEASNREEVDEEW
+1093 NREEKPELEFWRWNKQTGQYDPPE
-1106 LREEREWIE
+1106 
-1115 EERRMHQPAVEFFH
+1115 AVE
-1129 WDPVA
+1129 
-1134 GQYEEVK
+1134 ELE
-1141 TLAPYEAVW
+1141 PYEAVW
-1150 AKVNRGQT
+1150 VKLNRGPEM
-1158 KDWEL
+1158 DWSL
-1163 QPVPAFVA
+1163 PATPAFVDF
-1171 TVNEDGDTVMVKSLK
+1171 VNEDGEIVHVKSLN
-1186 KKGVLAKAAGNSGW
+1186 KKGVLAKAAGADGW
-1200 ALQVELSDAS
+1200 ALQVELSDAN

-1219 GAGKVAWSSEEPPA
+1219 GAGKAAWDSEEPPA

-1261 YEWNVELSATSARAG
+1261 YEWNVELSATSARVG

-1283 GGILASGLRV
+1283 DGILASGLRV

-1307 EKLQVKLSTTAKSAN
+1307 EKLQVMLSTTAKSAN

-1336 LQGLRAHNLGSVLQV
+1336 LQGLRAHDLGSALQV

>member
-608 FAFNLTLENPDRDP
+608 FAFNLTLENPDRERV
-622 LYWEQGLYQPFS
+622 YWDTESSLKFS
-634 INNTYDY
+634 KYNAYDANTYY
-641 SVTYTLKKAD
+641 YLMKGEPEED
-651 DARDVKVYAFF
+651 DPEEIDITEKNSYVFF
-662 GKGIDY
+662 GRGMNFDS
-668 DRTIVELISY
+668 TIVEIFSY
-678 DGEDVG
+678 EGESV
-684 EKGNEIDRANYS
+684 EEIGDMRDMMSYS
-696 GGDQPVVMNV
+696 GGDQPVELQTGGVIRVVAM
-706 GNIMQV
+706 
-712 TARNPVTTDGSAF
+712 NPVTTDGREFKGWVLRAAIAPSTNVDVLREIAF
-725 RGWTVLAEMVYMTD
+725 DGVDIPVDEDGYANLSEYSEQMGMRFEESILGECAVFNQNNPNIELDSLRKLAETCSQKENEIQKAYESAVFVMAIFPAGFEDVNNVD
-739 DDGLRKKAFAGVPVY
+739 DDGEK
-754 VYSDGSFSFDEI
+754 
-766 GNILSE
+766 
-772 RFETPEDS
+772 
-780 QYRAWK
+780 
-786 AEQEKISQE
+786 QE
-795 MQSYAMSGEVDED
+795 EVE
-808 SMSRIIARGDSI
+808 
-820 SQLMDEWAEN
+820 
-830 KKSTVYDDVVI
+830 VV
-841 VLAIYPTGFEDQNE
+841 
-855 PDDDSGNNG
+855 
-864 SDDPEKKITYPALF
+864 YPALF
-878 YSGNAIQLAVKTDK
+878 WSGNAIQLAVKTDD
-892 FVYEESAPF
+892 FANEEGSPF
-901 VSVLLENLNGET
+901 VSVMLENLSDEPLLDTLMEFPNG
-913 LYDKLFE
+913 
-920 FTDGAWPEIFTWEKY
+920 GWPEVFTWEKY
-935 PLAPGR
+935 PLAAGM
-941 YLLTAKI
+941 YHVVAKI
-948 YDGTNQNPEVRQW
+948 YNGKGDNPDVREW
-961 DFEVKSQI
+961 TFEVKSQI

-1019 DSPEQAKGYW
+1019 DSPEFGRGYW

-1053 DSVNTGWNLVSN
+1053 DSVNSGWNMVAN
-1065 PYGWFVDIG
+1065 PYGWKMKIG
-1074 AESNEFGDELYD
+1074 VAGQE
-1086 EQIKWLE
+1086 
-1093 EEASNREEVDEEW
+1093 NREEKPE
-1106 LREEREWIE
+1106 L
-1115 EERRMHQPAVEFFH
+1115 EF
-1129 WDPVA
+1129 WRWNKQT
-1134 GQYEEVK
+1134 GQYDPPEVVK
-1141 TLAPYEAVW
+1141 ELEPYEAVW
-1150 AKVNRGQT
+1150 VKLNRGPEM
-1158 KDWEL
+1158 DWSL
-1163 QPVPAFVA
+1163 PATPAFVDF
-1171 TVNEDGDTVMVKSLK
+1171 VNEDGEIVHVKSLN
-1186 KKGVLAKAAGNSGW
+1186 KKGVLAKAAGADGW
-1200 ALQVELSDAS
+1200 ALQVELFDAS

-1219 GAGKVAWSSEEPPA
+1219 GAGKAAWDSEEPPA

-1283 GGILASGLRV
+1283 DGILASGLRV
-1293 FVTVDGVTT
+1293 FVTVDGMTT

-1307 EKLQVKLSTTAKSAN
+1307 EKLQVMLSTTAKSAN

-1336 LQGLRAHNLGSVLQV
+1336 LQGLRAHDLGSALQV

>member
-1 MAGKSTLVKVFV
+1 MARKSTLVKVFV

-75 QDGSPSAYSALQDF
+75 VDGSPSAYSALQEF
-89 FQAEYP
+89 FRAEYP

-154 ASEASFGGNLFS
+154 ASEASFGGSLFS

-178 ESLTSAGLFSYV
+178 ESLTSAGLFSYA

-401 VEAFAGMVVG
+401 VEAFAGIVVG

-593 IVSGDGTIENTEWLD
+593 IVGGDGTIENTEWLD
-608 FAFNLTLENPDRDP
+608 FAFNLTLENPDRERV
-622 LYWEQGLYQPFS
+622 YWDTESSLKFS
-634 INNTYDY
+634 KYNAYDANTYY
-641 SVTYTLKKAD
+641 YLMKGEPEED
-651 DARDVKVYAFF
+651 DPEEIDITEKNSYVFF
-662 GKGIDY
+662 GRGMNFDS
-668 DRTIVELISY
+668 TIVEIFSY
-678 DGEDVG
+678 DGESV
-684 EKGNEIDRANYS
+684 EEIGDMRDMMSYS
-696 GGDQPVVMNV
+696 GGDQPVELQTGGVIRVVAM
-706 GNIMQV
+706 
-712 TARNPVTTDGSAF
+712 NPVTTDGREFKGWVLRAALAPSTSAD
-725 RGWTVLAEMVYMTD
+725 VLREIAF
-739 DDGLRKKAFAGVPVY
+739 DGVDIP
-754 VYSDGSFSFDEI
+754 
-766 GNILSE
+766 
-772 RFETPEDS
+772 
-780 QYRAWK
+780 
-786 AEQEKISQE
+786 
-795 MQSYAMSGEVDED
+795 VDED
-808 SMSRIIARGDSI
+808 GYANLSEYSGQMGMRFDESILGECAVLNQNNPDIELDSLRKLVETC
-820 SQLMDEWAEN
+820 SQKEN
-830 KKSTVYDDVVI
+830 EMAKALETAVFVM
-841 VLAIYPTGFEDQNE
+841 AIFPKGFEEENGIFDIPDHHDQQH
-855 PDDDSGNNG
+855 DSVLV
-864 SDDPEKKITYPALF
+864 EVVYPALF
-878 YSGNAIQLAVKTDK
+878 QSGNGIQLAVKTDE

-901 VSVLLENLNGET
+901 VSVLLEDLSGEPLVDT
-913 LYDKLFE
+913 LFE
-920 FTDGAWPEIFTWEKY
+920 FTDGEWPETFTWEKY

-948 YDGTNQNPEVRQW
+948 YDGKNQNPDIRQW
-961 DFEVKSQI
+961 DFEVKAQI
-969 ADSGEGQWYMVSL
+969 ADECSDCWYMVSL
-982 WNVDFDKYD
+982 SNVVLDKVNP
-991 WSDDGVFYWW
+991 SDVNVLYWW
-1001 DEFAIYGKYWQYK
+1001 NEQSVNGKYWQY
-1014 EFTKK
+1014 EEVERVS
-1019 DSPEQAKGYW
+1019 DVDRARGYW
-1029 YNSLEGR
+1029 YNSIEGLPLE
-1036 PLVLKDEAFT
+1036 LD
-1046 GEIVWHL
+1046 GESLDDDVVVWEI
-1053 DSVNTGWNLVSN
+1053 DSVYSGWNMVRNPFGWYIDVSDLKRQG
-1065 PYGWFVDIG
+1065 YAF
-1074 AESNEFGDELYD
+1074 Y
-1086 EQIKWLE
+1086 
-1093 EEASNREEVDEEW
+1093 R
-1106 LREEREWIE
+1106 
-1115 EERRMHQPAVEFFH
+1115 
-1129 WDPVA
+1129 WDPEQGNYV
-1134 GQYEEVK
+1134 QPHYIK
-1141 TLAPYEAVW
+1141 PYEAFW
-1150 AKVNRGQT
+1150 IKT
-1158 KDWEL
+1158 KRYEVIDL
-1163 QPVPAFVA
+1163 PSTPAFVDMVDA
-1171 TVNEDGDTVMVKSLK
+1171 DGNTVPRLSLQK
-1186 KKGVLAKAAGNSGW
+1186 KQVLAKAAGAEDWNVQISLFDMKGKADTW
-1200 ALQVELSDAS
+1200 NELGVGKAASAL
-1210 GKMDSWNML
+1210 
-1219 GAGKVAWSSEEPPA
+1219 EEPPA
-1233 GMGNRV
+1233 GMGDHV
-1239 NLSIVDAGRRLAKSV
+1239 NLTIVDAGRRLAKSV
-1254 KALGEDA
+1254 KEERSDA
-1261 YEWNVELSATSARAG
+1261 VYEWNVEISATSARTG
-1276 YLKFAGI
+1276 YLKVDGVDA
-1283 GGILASGLRV
+1283 LRAYGLRA
-1293 FVTVDGVTT
+1293 FLTVDGVTT
-1302 EMHDG
+1302 ELSDDG
-1307 EKLQVKLSTTAKSAN
+1307 KVQVGLSTTPKTATLRIASA
-1322 IRVAKSARKVVAST
+1322 ARKVVVST
-1336 LQGLRAHNLGSVLQV
+1336 LQGLRAHDLGSTLQV
-1351 GFDVGEGLAGANA
+1351 GFDVGEGLAGARA
-1364 RVDLVDTKGHVVN
+1364 RVDLVDMKGHVVN
-1377 TASFKAENGRN
+1377 TAGFKAEAGRN
-1388 EVSLERPVRGLYVL
+1388 EISLERPVRGLYVL
-1402 RAVVGREIAVQKIM
+1402 RAAVGREVAVQKILL
-1416 VK
+1416 K

>member
-1 MAGKSTLVKVFV
+1 MAGKSTLFKTAV

-75 QDGSPSAYSALQDF
+75 QDGSPSAYSALQEF

-106 FGGYDGSQCVSG
+106 FGGYDGSQCISG

-132 RILLTSSLTTPFTIH
+132 RILLTSSLTSPFTIH

-178 ESLTSAGLFSYV
+178 ESLTSAGLFSYA

-608 FAFNLTLENPDRDP
+608 FAFNLTLENPDRERV
-622 LYWEQGLYQPFS
+622 YWDTESSLKFS
-634 INNTYDY
+634 KYNAYDANTYY
-641 SVTYTLKKAD
+641 YLMKGEPEED
-651 DARDVKVYAFF
+651 DPEEIDITEKNSYVFF
-662 GKGIDY
+662 GRGMNFDS
-668 DRTIVELISY
+668 TIVEIFSY
-678 DGEDVG
+678 DGESV
-684 EKGNEIDRANYS
+684 EEIGDMRDKASYS
-696 GGDQPVVMNV
+696 GGNQPIEMKTGSVMRIV
-706 GNIMQV
+706 AM
-712 TARNPVTTDGSAF
+712 NPVTTDGSDF
-725 RGWTVLAEMVYMTD
+725 KGWVLRAAIAPSTSD
-739 DDGLRKKAFAGVPVY
+739 DVLREIAFAGVDVPVDDDGY
-754 VYSDGSFSFDEI
+754 AKLGEYSGLI
-766 GNILSE
+766 GE
-772 RFETPEDS
+772 RFQQSILGECMVLNQQNPDIGLDS
-780 QYRAWK
+780 LQKLAEVCSQKSNEIQK
-786 AEQEKISQE
+786 AYESAVFV
-795 MQSYAMSGEVDED
+795 M
-808 SMSRIIARGDSI
+808 
-820 SQLMDEWAEN
+820 
-830 KKSTVYDDVVI
+830 
-841 VLAIYPTGFEDQNE
+841 AIFPKGFEDINGV
-855 PDDDSGNNG
+855 DDDG
-864 SDDPEKKITYPALF
+864 EKQEEVEVVYPALF
-878 YSGNAIQLAVKTDK
+878 WSGNAIQLAVKTDD
-892 FVYEESAPF
+892 FTNEVETPF
-901 VSVLLENLNGET
+901 VSVMLENLSDEPLLDTLMEFPNG
-913 LYDKLFE
+913 
-920 FTDGAWPEIFTWEKY
+920 GWPEVFTWEKY
-935 PLAPGR
+935 PLAAGM
-941 YLLTAKI
+941 YHVVAKI
-948 YDGTNQNPEVRQW
+948 YNGKGDNPDVREW
-961 DFEVKSQI
+961 TFEVKSQI

-1001 DEFAIYGKYWQYK
+1001 DEFSIYGKYWQYK
-1014 EFTKK
+1014 EFTKM

-1053 DSVNTGWNLVSN
+1053 DSVNTGWNMVAN
-1065 PYGWFVDIG
+1065 PYGWKIKIG
-1074 AESNEFGDELYD
+1074 VAGQE
-1086 EQIKWLE
+1086 
-1093 EEASNREEVDEEW
+1093 NREEKPE
-1106 LREEREWIE
+1106 L
-1115 EERRMHQPAVEFFH
+1115 EF
-1129 WDPVA
+1129 WRWNKQT
-1134 GQYEEVK
+1134 GQYDPPEVVK
-1141 TLAPYEAVW
+1141 ELEPYEAVW
-1150 AKVNRGQT
+1150 VKLNRGPEV
-1158 KDWEL
+1158 DWSV
-1163 QPVPAFVA
+1163 PATPAFVDF
-1171 TVNEDGDTVMVKSLK
+1171 VNEDGEIVHVKSLN
-1186 KKGVLAKAAGNSGW
+1186 KKGVLAKAAGADGW
-1200 ALQVELSDAS
+1200 ALQVELSDAN

-1219 GAGKVAWSSEEPPA
+1219 GAGKAAWDSEEPPA

-1283 GGILASGLRV
+1283 DGILASGLRV

-1302 EMHDG
+1302 EMHEG
-1307 EKLQVKLSTTAKSAN
+1307 EKLQVMLSTTAKSAN

-1336 LQGLRAHNLGSVLQV
+1336 LQGLRISQNAGILQV
-1351 GFDVGEGLAGANA
+1351 LFDASAGLNGARS
-1364 RVDLVDTKGHVVN
+1364 RVDVVDTKGSVVATVDFKAVEGSNRLSLEIPCGGLHVV
-1377 TASFKAENGRN
+1377 RV
-1388 EVSLERPVRGLYVL
+1388 VSGSQVALQKVL
-1402 RAVVGREIAVQKIM
+1402 LK
-1416 VK
+1416 

>member
-1 MAGKSTLVKVFV
+1 MAGKSTLFKTAV

-75 QDGSPSAYSALQDF
+75 QDGSPSAYSALQEF

-106 FGGYDGSQCVSG
+106 FGGYDGSQCISG

-132 RILLTSSLTTPFTIH
+132 RILLTSSLTSPFTIH

-178 ESLTSAGLFSYV
+178 ESLTSAGLFSYA

-315 SLSEVGLENMV
+315 SLSEVGLENME

-593 IVSGDGTIENTEWLD
+593 IVGGDGTIENTEWLD
-608 FAFNLTLENPDRDP
+608 FAFNLTLENPDRERV
-622 LYWEQGLYQPFS
+622 YWDTESSLKFS
-634 INNTYDY
+634 KYNAYDANTYY
-641 SVTYTLKKAD
+641 YLMKGEPEED
-651 DARDVKVYAFF
+651 DPEEIDITEKNSYVFF
-662 GKGIDY
+662 GRGMNFDS
-668 DRTIVELISY
+668 TIVEIFSY
-678 DGEDVG
+678 EGESV
-684 EKGNEIDRANYS
+684 EEIGDMRDKASYS
-696 GGDQPVVMNV
+696 GGNQPIEMKTGSVMRIV
-706 GNIMQV
+706 AM
-712 TARNPVTTDGSAF
+712 NPVTTDGSDF
-725 RGWTVLAEMVYMTD
+725 KGWVLRAAIAPSTSD
-739 DDGLRKKAFAGVPVY
+739 DVLREIAFAGVDVPVDDDGY
-754 VYSDGSFSFDEI
+754 AKLGEYSGLIDECFQQSILGECMVLNQQNPDI
-766 GNILSE
+766 GL
-772 RFETPEDS
+772 DS
-780 QYRAWK
+780 LQKLAEVCSQKSNEIQK
-786 AEQEKISQE
+786 AYESAVFV
-795 MQSYAMSGEVDED
+795 M
-808 SMSRIIARGDSI
+808 
-820 SQLMDEWAEN
+820 
-830 KKSTVYDDVVI
+830 
-841 VLAIYPTGFEDQNE
+841 AIFPKGFEDINGV
-855 PDDDSGNNG
+855 DDDG
-864 SDDPEKKITYPALF
+864 EKQEEVEVVYPALF
-878 YSGNAIQLAVKTDK
+878 WSGNAIQLAVKTDD
-892 FVYEESAPF
+892 FVNEEGAPF
-901 VSVLLENLNGET
+901 VSVMLENLSDEPLLDTLMEFPNG
-913 LYDKLFE
+913 
-920 FTDGAWPEIFTWEKY
+920 GWPEVFTWEKY
-935 PLAPGR
+935 PLAAGM
-941 YLLTAKI
+941 YHVVAKI
-948 YDGTNQNPEVRQW
+948 YNGEGDNPDVREW
-961 DFEVKSQI
+961 TFEVKDVIENDCGDCWQ
-969 ADSGEGQWYMVSL
+969 MVALS
-982 WNVDFDKYD
+982 NVDFEKYEWND
-991 WSDDGVFYWW
+991 NEVFYWW

-1019 DSPEQAKGYW
+1019 DSPEHVRGYW
-1029 YNSLEGR
+1029 YHSLEGR

-1053 DSVNTGWNLVSN
+1053 DSVNTGWNMVAN
-1065 PYGWFVDIG
+1065 PYGWKIKIG
-1074 AESNEFGDELYD
+1074 VAGQE
-1086 EQIKWLE
+1086 
-1093 EEASNREEVDEEW
+1093 NREEKPELEFWRWNKQTGQYDPPE
-1106 LREEREWIE
+1106 
-1115 EERRMHQPAVEFFH
+1115 AVE
-1129 WDPVA
+1129 
-1134 GQYEEVK
+1134 ELE
-1141 TLAPYEAVW
+1141 PYEAVW
-1150 AKVNRGQT
+1150 VKLNRGPEM
-1158 KDWEL
+1158 DWSL
-1163 QPVPAFVA
+1163 PATPAFVDF
-1171 TVNEDGDTVMVKSLK
+1171 VNEDGEIVHVKSLN
-1186 KKGVLAKAAGNSGW
+1186 KKGVLAKAAGADGW
-1200 ALQVELSDAS
+1200 ALQVELSDAN

-1219 GAGKVAWSSEEPPA
+1219 GAGKAAWDSEEPPA

-1283 GGILASGLRV
+1283 DGILASGLRV
-1293 FVTVDGVTT
+1293 FVTVDGMTT

-1307 EKLQVKLSTTAKSAN
+1307 ENLQVALSTTAKSAN

-1336 LQGLRAHNLGSVLQV
+1336 LQGLRAYDRGNALQV
-1351 GFDVGEGLAGANA
+1351 EFDAGEGLAGANA
-1364 RVDLVDTKGHVVN
+1364 RVDIVDMKGNVVR
-1377 TASFKAENGRN
+1377 TESLKAQAGRN
-1388 EVSLERPVRGLYVL
+1388 AVELERPMRGLYAV
-1402 RAVVGREIAVQKIM
+1402 RAVAGGKIAVQKIM

>member
-1 MAGKSTLVKVFV
+1 MAGKSTLFKTAV

-75 QDGSPSAYSALQDF
+75 QDGSPSAYSALQEF

-106 FGGYDGSQCVSG
+106 FGGYDGSQCISG

-132 RILLTSSLTTPFTIH
+132 RILLTSSLTSPFTIH

-178 ESLTSAGLFSYV
+178 ESLTSAGLFSYA

-539 ISTDDS
+539 ISTDES

-608 FAFNLTLENPDRDP
+608 FAFNLTLENPDRERV
-622 LYWEQGLYQPFS
+622 YWDTESSLKFS
-634 INNTYDY
+634 KYNAYDANTYY
-641 SVTYTLKKAD
+641 YLMKGEPEED
-651 DARDVKVYAFF
+651 DPEEIDITEKNSYVFF
-662 GKGIDY
+662 GRGMNFDS
-668 DRTIVELISY
+668 TIVEIFSY
-678 DGEDVG
+678 EGESV
-684 EKGNEIDRANYS
+684 EEIGDMRDKASYS
-696 GGDQPVVMNV
+696 GGNQPIEMKTGSVMRIV
-706 GNIMQV
+706 AM
-712 TARNPVTTDGSAF
+712 NPVTTDGSDF
-725 RGWTVLAEMVYMTD
+725 KGWVLRAAIAPSTSD
-739 DDGLRKKAFAGVPVY
+739 DVLREIAFAGVDVPVDDDGY
-754 VYSDGSFSFDEI
+754 AKLGEYSGLID
-766 GNILSE
+766 E
-772 RFETPEDS
+772 RFQQSILGECMVLNQQNPDIGLDS
-780 QYRAWK
+780 LQKLAEVCSQKSNEIQK
-786 AEQEKISQE
+786 AYESAVFV
-795 MQSYAMSGEVDED
+795 M
-808 SMSRIIARGDSI
+808 
-820 SQLMDEWAEN
+820 
-830 KKSTVYDDVVI
+830 
-841 VLAIYPTGFEDQNE
+841 AIFPAGFEDVNGV
-855 PDDDSGNNG
+855 DDDG
-864 SDDPEKKITYPALF
+864 EKQEEVEVVYPALF
-878 YSGNAIQLAVKTDK
+878 WSGNAIQLAVKTDD
-892 FVYEESAPF
+892 FTNEVETPF
-901 VSVLLENLNGET
+901 VSVMLENLSDEPLLDTLMEFPNG
-913 LYDKLFE
+913 
-920 FTDGAWPEIFTWEKY
+920 GWPEVFTWEKY
-935 PLAPGR
+935 PLAAGM
-941 YLLTAKI
+941 YHVVAKI
-948 YDGTNQNPEVRQW
+948 YNGKGDNPDVREW
-961 DFEVKSQI
+961 TFEVKDVIENDCGDCWQ
-969 ADSGEGQWYMVSL
+969 MVALS
-982 WNVDFDKYD
+982 NVDFEKYEWND
-991 WSDDGVFYWW
+991 NEVFYWW
-1001 DEFAIYGKYWQYK
+1001 DEFSIYGKYWQYK

-1053 DSVNTGWNLVSN
+1053 DSVNTGWNMVAN
-1065 PYGWFVDIG
+1065 PYGWKMKIG
-1074 AESNEFGDELYD
+1074 VAGQE
-1086 EQIKWLE
+1086 
-1093 EEASNREEVDEEW
+1093 NREEKPE
-1106 LREEREWIE
+1106 L
-1115 EERRMHQPAVEFFH
+1115 EF
-1129 WDPVA
+1129 WRWNKQT
-1134 GQYEEVK
+1134 GQYDPPEVVK
-1141 TLAPYEAVW
+1141 ELEPYEAVW
-1150 AKVNRGQT
+1150 VKLNRGPEM
-1158 KDWEL
+1158 DWSL
-1163 QPVPAFVA
+1163 PATPAFVDF
-1171 TVNEDGDTVMVKSLK
+1171 VNEDGEIVHVKSLN
-1186 KKGVLAKAAGNSGW
+1186 KKGVLAKAAGADGW

-1219 GAGKVAWSSEEPPA
+1219 GAGKAAWDSEEPPA

-1283 GGILASGLRV
+1283 DGILASGLRV

-1307 EKLQVKLSTTAKSAN
+1307 EKLQVMLSTTAKSAN

-1336 LQGLRAHNLGSVLQV
+1336 LQGLRISQNAGILQV
-1351 GFDVGEGLAGANA
+1351 LFDASAGLNGARS
-1364 RVDLVDTKGHVVN
+1364 RVDVVDTKGSVVATVDFKAVEGSNRLSLEIPCGGLHVV
-1377 TASFKAENGRN
+1377 RV
-1388 EVSLERPVRGLYVL
+1388 VSGSQVALQKVL
-1402 RAVVGREIAVQKIM
+1402 LK
-1416 VK
+1416 